1 MENASKALLMA
12 AGVLMSLIIIGAFML
27 MMSYLNGYQG
37 EVEQSKKD
45 AQLTEFNV
53 LFDTYNRQN
62 IRGNEMI
69 SLMNRI
75 IDYNSRKTDEGWES
89 MNITLTIDSE
99 IRKALLYDESEGNQ
113 IVTDSTYTQG
123 NINQI
128 SGNSKIA
135 DIEKVYEVKYAT
147 QLAKQIANIKDI
159 IDSGGTDGNQEGKF
173 DEKKWLPQGLS
184 KYKKGKYAMS
194 APTVDNV
201 YKDASIYYEYINFK
215 RTKFDCTNV
224 RYGATGR
231 IVKMEFKCTGIGE

>member
-75 IDYNSRKTDEGWES
+75 VDYNSRKPDEGWPQFRVLIE
-89 MNITLTIDSE
+89 IPKE
-99 IRKALLYDESEGNQ
+99 IRDKLNMRE
-113 IVTDSTYTQG
+113 
-123 NINQI
+123 
-128 SGNSKIA
+128 IA
-135 DIEKVYEVKYAT
+135 
-147 QLAKQIANIKDI
+147 
-159 IDSGGTDGNQEGKF
+159 
-173 DEKKWLPQGLS
+173 
-184 KYKKGKYAMS
+184 
-194 APTVDNV
+194 
-201 YKDASIYYEYINFK
+201 IYI
-215 RTKFDCTNV
+215 
-224 RYGATGR
+224 
-231 IVKMEFKCTGIGE
+231 

>member
-1 MENASKALLMA
+1 
-12 AGVLMSLIIIGAFML
+12 MSLIIIGAFML

-75 IDYNSRKTDEGWES
+75 VDYNSRKTDEGWES
-89 MNITLTIDSE
+89 MNITLTIGKE
-99 IRKALLYDESEGNQ
+99 IRKALLYGEDKGNQ
-113 IVTDSTYTQG
+113 IVIKDTYTQG
-123 NINQI
+123 DIDKI
-128 SGNSKIA
+128 SENKDIKQ
-135 DIEKVYEVKYAT
+135 IEKVYEVKYAT

-159 IDSGGTDGNQEGKF
+159 VSSSGTNGDKEDKF
-173 DEKKWLPQGLS
+173 NEKKWLPQGLS
-184 KYKKGKYAMS
+184 KYKKGKYEMS
-194 APTVDNV
+194 APTVDDV

-231 IVKMEFKCTGIGE
+231 IVGMEFKCTGIGE